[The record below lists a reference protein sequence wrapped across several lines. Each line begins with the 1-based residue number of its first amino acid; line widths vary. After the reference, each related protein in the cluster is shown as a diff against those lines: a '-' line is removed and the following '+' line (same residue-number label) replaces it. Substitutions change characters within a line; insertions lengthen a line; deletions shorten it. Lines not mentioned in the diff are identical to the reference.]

1 LGQRRKVEKE
11 NRKKKRGQR
20 KGRVGNKKFG
30 GKFSSSLG
38 LMG

>member
-1 LGQRRKVEKE
+1 MGKRRKVEKE

-20 KGRVGNKKFG
+20 RGSVGNKKG

-38 LMG
+38 LMD